1 MRIAFVGAGE
11 LSVDTARILLERGHE
26 VVIIETDREKI
37 EELNDD
43 MDCAFLQGDGSRPD
57 ILEEVDPGHTDYLF
71 CLSDN
76 DQYNIISALVG
87 RSLGFDKV
95 VVHILNPAFDNIC
108 RELGLNNR
116 INSSRT
122 ISRYLADM
130 VGGVD
135 ILELTTIIKGE
146 ARFFNFI
153 VDKKTRGG
161 VSKLDLP
168 ENARVIC
175 YYRDGKFMLA
185 DESTELK
192 EDDEV
197 VILTHS
203 EHLSELTKRFQAKN
217 AEDEEKNEEEEN
229 KEKNRR

>member
-26 VVIIETDREKI
+26 VVIVETDRDKI

-43 MDCAFLQGDGSRPD
+43 MDCAFLNGDGSRPD
-57 ILEEVDPGHTDYLF
+57 ILGEVDPGHTDYLF

-76 DQYNIISALVG
+76 DQYNIIAALVG
-87 RSLGFDKV
+87 RSLGFDNV

-108 RELGLNNR
+108 RELGLDNR

-146 ARFFNFI
+146 ARFLNFT
-153 VDKKTRGG
+153 VDRKTRGA
-161 VSKLDLP
+161 VADLDLP
-168 ENARVIC
+168 KKARAIC
-175 YYRDGKFMLA
+175 FYRDGEFMLA
-185 DESTELK
+185 DEGTELK

-203 EHLSELTKRFQAKN
+203 EHLTDLTKRFQAKSAN
-217 AEDEEKNEEEEN
+217 DGESGEKDNSD
-229 KEKNRR
+229 